1 MVKLSVT
8 HNAENEAGLATF
20 LLYIKDTFTVHVLG
34 ATADSENKHC
44 HTTLQF
50 ENFNDVLAA
59 VQALKTQFTITYRLS
74 YEP

>member
-1 MVKLSVT
+1 MFKLSVT

-20 LLYIKDTFTVHVLG
+20 LLYIKDTFATCVLG

-44 HTTLQF
+44 HATLEFINF
-50 ENFNDVLAA
+50 EDVISA
-59 VQALKTQFTITYRLS
+59 VQALKAQFTITYRLS